1 LAVSQSHDSEFLSKC
16 FSALGNISGI
26 APTHIKVNLEMVVKP
41 LMFFEHQVLDQ
52 TKTSIIH
59 LLKHSI
65 TVALLKLQKKQS
77 PIYNEVQK
85 NLLWFIRLFLEAI
98 NRLQLEKTDNNIGKL
113 TKVYG
118 SMVMR
123 AILTA

>member
-1 LAVSQSHDSEFLSKC
+1 
-16 FSALGNISGI
+16 
-26 APTHIKVNLEMVVKP
+26 
-41 LMFFEHQVLDQ
+41 
-52 TKTSIIH
+52 
-59 LLKHSI
+59 
-65 TVALLKLQKKQS
+65 VALLKLQKKQS